1 MKIILFRH
9 GEKEHIDSKFVFHKK
24 SVHLTTLGVSQIEK
38 LAHIL
43 AKRFP
48 QLKSLPIIYS
58 SLFTRSIQS
67 AKIVKSILDIGKIIQ
82 VPEFGEFSAYNNYDN
97 SKDIRNYL
105 EQTALQN
112 PNWVSPET
120 NISLN
125 QAISIF
131 ESKLKEVCQNSI
143 DDLVLIST
151 HGKIIR
157 STVYSIES
165 KYRPNDE
172 LIGSSKIHEAGYT
185 ILNFDGQNFSVNQFD
200 VHDYL

>member
-9 GEKEHIDSKFVFHKK
+9 GEKEHIDSKLVFDKK

-38 LAHIL
+38 LGHIL

-67 AKIVKSILDIGKIIQ
+67 AEIVKSILDIGKIIQ
-82 VPEFGEFSAYNNYDN
+82 VSEFGEFSAYNNYDN
-97 SKDIRNYL
+97 PKDIRDHL

-120 NISLN
+120 GTSLN

-157 STVYSIES
+157 STVYSLEP
-165 KYRPNDE
+165 KYRPSNE
-172 LIGSSKIHEAGYT
+172 LISSSKIHEAGYT
-185 ILNFDGQNFSVNQFD
+185 IINFDGNNFSVDEFN
-200 VHDYL
+200 VHDFL